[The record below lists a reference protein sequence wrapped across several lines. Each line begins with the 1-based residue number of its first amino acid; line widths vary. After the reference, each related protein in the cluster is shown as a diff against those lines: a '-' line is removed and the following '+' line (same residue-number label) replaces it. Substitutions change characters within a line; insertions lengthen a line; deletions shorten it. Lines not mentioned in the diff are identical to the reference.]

1 MAPII
6 KLIDQLALLDF
17 KAKIRED
24 PFGIVSSWND
34 SLHFCQWQGVICDQP
49 HQTQRVTTL
58 DLWSLK
64 LVGSVSPHIGNLSFL
79 QKLILQ
85 DNSFYNKILP
95 AIGRLADYKSY
106 DWEITWL
113 VAKFLAIYQVVPTSL
128 CFWLIIT
135 FLLGVLISQK
145 HNEKK
150 HIWSLKGLFHYL
162 LIH

>member
-24 PFGIVSSWND
+24 PFGIVSSWSD

-85 DNSFYNKILP
+85 DNSFYNKIPP
-95 AIGRLADYKSY
+95 AIGRLGRLQVLQLRNNMISGKIPSNISGCANLIMFLADYN
-106 DWEITWL
+106 L
-113 VAKFLAIYQVVPTSL
+113 LAGGSNQPKT
-128 CFWLIIT
+128 
-135 FLLGVLISQK
+135 
-145 HNEKK
+145 
-150 HIWSLKGLFHYL
+150 
-162 LIH
+162 